1 MAVVLAEN
9 EITRLSVEARLV
21 FSVLLR
27 NLGELLCA
35 GTIALIVG
43 IL

>member
-1 MAVVLAEN
+1 MAVVLTEN

-21 FSVLLR
+21 LSVLLR
-27 NLGELLCA
+27 NLGEFFCA